1 MNIKEI
7 GIRIEG
13 GENMRDISELH
24 QSEVGE
30 IVWQYRSGASKL
42 HIAKRHRRKLWQV
55 ENYVN
60 RLRER
65 MTKDKHPL
73 DSTANSSGEPA

>member
-24 QSEVGE
+24 QSEIGE
-30 IVWQYRSGASKL
+30 IVWQHRSGASNL
-42 HIAKRHRRKLWQV
+42 YIAKRLRVKLWQI

-60 RLRER
+60 RLREC
-65 MTKDKHPL
+65 MTKDNQPL
-73 DSTANSSGEPA
+73 DSDGKKPPQVS